1 MKIYHCGNC
10 NYPVYFEN
18 VSCSNCGFWLGYA
31 SESDQM
37 VALTPGQTS
46 WQPFANTAASY
57 RYCDNHDHQACN
69 WLITADDPTGLCVAC
84 DLNRTVP
91 NLSDPVQLQEWQQL
105 EAAKHRLV
113 YALLRL
119 GLPVQDKMSY
129 PEHGLAFD
137 FLADQPGGSRVMTGH
152 DDGLITLNV
161 EEADPATREAN
172 RVQLHEK
179 YRTLVGHFRHEVGHY
194 YWDQLVATHPTLLAD
209 FRDLFGD
216 ERKDYGQALQ
226 KHYQTGAPQ
235 DWESS
240 YISTYATSHP
250 WEDWAETWAH
260 YLHLLDLLE
269 TAHAFGLQVDPAG
282 MPGLVMRA
290 TADFDPYA
298 QRDIQRILSTAVPIT
313 FAVNSI
319 NRGMGRPDLYP
330 FVLNGPV
337 RQKLSFID
345 RVITTTTTGQA
356 DN

>member
-18 VSCSNCGFWLGYA
+18 VVCSNCGFWLGYD
-31 SESDQM
+31 SQQDQM
-37 VALTPGQTS
+37 VALSPGRSS
-46 WQPFANTAASY
+46 WQPYGDTTTLTFI
-57 RYCDNHDHQACN
+57 YCGNHTHQACN
-69 WLITADDPTGLCVAC
+69 WLIPQDDATGLCVAC

-91 NLSDPVQLQEWQQL
+91 NLSDAVQLREWQEL

-119 GLPVQDKMSY
+119 GLPVQDKMTY

-137 FLADQPGGSRVMTGH
+137 FLADQPGADRVMTGH
-152 DDGLITLNV
+152 DEGLITLNV
-161 EEADPATREAN
+161 EEADSAQREAN
-172 RVQLHEK
+172 RLQLHEK

-194 YWDQLVATHPTLLAD
+194 YWDELVASHPTLLAD
-209 FRDLFGD
+209 FRQLFGD
-216 ERKDYGQALQ
+216 ERADYGQALQ
-226 KHYQTGAPQ
+226 KHYKEGAPA
-235 DWESS
+235 DWESRF
-240 YISTYATSHP
+240 ISTYATSHP

-269 TAHAFGLQVDPAG
+269 SAYAFGLQVDPPG
-282 MPGLVMRA
+282 MPELTMQAR
-290 TADFDPYA
+290 ADFDPYA
-298 QRDIQRILSTAVPIT
+298 DRNMDRILSTAVPIT

-337 RQKLSFID
+337 REKLSFIN
-345 RVITTTTTGQA
+345 RVVSSA
-356 DN
+356 PALLAS